1 MNELKKKRMKSVIK
15 YTWPLYILASGLVFI
30 VLSIIFNVAHPIPAY
45 KSLTL
50 FVTGEV
56 QEREKLSKD
65 MFAKFEE
72 KQIRNFSCIAS
83 RRTDGDYSTRLKVA
97 GYNSADVLIL
107 PSSVIEDV
115 SDPAS
120 FALKINEEIVNSFYQ
135 GYSFYER
142 NDVNYGIKVD
152 KDKISQYMTLPD
164 EDCFMFL
171 NGASKNIGSY
181 GINPVAEHDM
191 ALQIV
196 KDWGM

>member
-1 MNELKKKRMKSVIK
+1 MNELKKKRMKSVFK
-15 YTWPLYILASGLVFI
+15 YTWPFYIIAGIVVFI
-30 VLSIIFNVAHPIPAY
+30 VMSILFNVAHPIPAY

-56 QEREKLSKD
+56 NGRDKLQKD

-72 KQIRNFSCIAS
+72 KQIRNFSCVAS

-107 PSSVIEDV
+107 PYSVIEDV
-115 SDPAS
+115 SNPAS
-120 FALKINEEIVNSFYQ
+120 FALNLSDQLVNSFYQ
-135 GYSFYER
+135 GYSFYQR
-142 NDVNYGIKVD
+142 NTVNYGVKID
-152 KDKISQYMTLPD
+152 KDKVARYMTLPE
-164 EDCFMFL
+164 EDCYMFL
-171 NGASKNIGSY
+171 NGASKNLGDY
-181 GINPVAEHDM
+181 GLAPVTEHDM